1 MTSRTNH
8 ECTAIFVLGP
18 SSSGKTTLCDALA
31 AALNIS
37 APMYIKEVAR
47 TVMKTHQFTRD
58 NVDTY
63 EMQHA
68 ILEAQLAAER
78 IAIASAMESPR
89 ADRRLVLSDR
99 SAIDPCVYAAAS
111 RVPGAETRSQ
121 KLLQHEEF
129 RKMLP
134 FYQTSLFGE
143 CNMQFVPLP
152 RNPLKDVRRQSYSSL
167 YPSG

>member
-1 MTSRTNH
+1 MTSRTNR

-63 EMQHA
+63 EMQQA
-68 ILEAQLAAER
+68 ILEAQLAAEQ
-78 IAIASAMESPR
+78 IAVASAMESGR

-111 RVPGAETRSQ
+111 TVPDAEVRSQ
-121 KLLQHEEF
+121 RLLRHEGF
-129 RKMLP
+129 RERLP
-134 FYQTSLFGE
+134 FYRRSLFGK
-143 CNMQFVPLP
+143 C
-152 RNPLKDVRRQSYSSL
+152 
-167 YPSG
+167 